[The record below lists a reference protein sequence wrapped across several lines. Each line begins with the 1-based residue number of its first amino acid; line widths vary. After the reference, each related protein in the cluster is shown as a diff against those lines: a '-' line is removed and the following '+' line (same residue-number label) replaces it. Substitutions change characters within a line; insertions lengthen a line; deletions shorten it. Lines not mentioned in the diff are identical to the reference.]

1 MSPTHVHII
10 TKPRQPANLLEAIEQ
25 SLLEVLRTPDGMAMP
40 AVILWTDPEGQWAAL
55 VPRLLQTLP
64 TLCILGE
71 YDESNRTGPAIWLR
85 CVADGAIELPGA
97 DKLPPIFYLP
107 GVSRQEL
114 RATADCSKVIE
125 PLVEL
130 QFRGAVWH
138 QRNGRDWSVPAFM
151 MSEDGLDLDLAHDD
165 RTMEALLRSLPLL
178 ADVPLRSIRGQR
190 LEAEDFDRL
199 AVSDPIRD
207 MLNWMGTGE
216 SASVASDTSH
226 WQAFRS
232 ICKKEFSFDPE
243 EKTPADACSLMV
255 KGKGKWNQVWNRFVE
270 MPRAFAP
277 LESMLAQ
284 VKTDLV
290 PRHPERLP
298 KVNEEQESALRKDL
312 GAVPDLPHDAACQKV
327 LSLEKAHGKRRDW
340 VWAELDGCPLAMAL
354 EPLSVLAQE
363 AQSPCGGSDLE
374 TIVAD
379 YAERGWRC
387 DQAALEALSSDA
399 GPADCDVIRD
409 VVRCLYEP
417 WLDASAR
424 RFQQLAESKLNDA
437 ARDGLSKESLE
448 DTCVAFADGLRLDIA
463 VSLKALLEKKGME
476 VSLSYRVAPLPT
488 VTATAK
494 PLATPI
500 WEHVEGRDAAESFE
514 PVLKSSGKP
523 ANATYLRKEMAGRDI
538 EVLDLTNL
546 SPRSADVKTAWCEMG
561 RLDELGHKLAC
572 DLVGHLEDELERL
585 ASSVE
590 GLLDTGWSKVNVVT
604 DHGWLLLPGGLP
616 KTELP
621 PYLVATKWSRCAVVS
636 GDSSTDVPTFP
647 WFWNEDVRIATPP
660 GIGAF
665 VKGTDY
671 AHGGLSLQE
680 CVVPTLVVERSGG
693 AATSAS
699 IESLE
704 WKGMRC
710 RIQVETEA
718 ASLSVDMRSNWR
730 QPETSIAV
738 ATKELDDSGS
748 TSLIVDDE
756 HEGAAATV
764 VIVDSGGKVLDRK
777 TTTVGEET

>member
-1 MSPTHVHII
+1 MTNHVHFVTRIGE
-10 TKPRQPANLLEAIEQ
+10 PANLLAAIEQ
-25 SLLEVLRTPDGMAMP
+25 SLSEVLRTPDGVAAPAM
-40 AVILWTDPEGQWAAL
+40 ILWTDPERQWMVI
-55 VPRLLQTLP
+55 VPRLRQTLP
-64 TLCILGE
+64 TLCALGE
-71 YDESNRTGPAIWLR
+71 YDEGNRTGPAIWLR
-85 CVADGAIELPGA
+85 CIADGAIELPGA
-97 DKLPPIFYLP
+97 DKLPPVFYLP
-107 GVSRQEL
+107 GVARQEL
-114 RATADCSKVIE
+114 RATADCSKEIE

-151 MSEDGLDLDLAHDD
+151 MSEDGLGLDLAHDD

-178 ADVPLRSIRGQR
+178 ADVPLRSIQGQR
-190 LEAEDFDRL
+190 LEADDFDRL

-207 MLNWMGTGE
+207 MINWMGAGE
-216 SASVASDTSH
+216 SASVASDSSR
-226 WQAFRS
+226 WQAFQS

-243 EKTPADACSLMV
+243 KKTPADACSLLV
-255 KGKGKWNQVWNRFVE
+255 NGKGKWNQVWNRFVE

-277 LESMLAQ
+277 LESMLEQ

-298 KVNEEQESALRKDL
+298 KVNEEQESALRKEL
-312 GAVPDLPHDAACQKV
+312 GSVPGLTHDAACKKV
-327 LSLEKAHGKRRDW
+327 LSLEKTHGKRREW
-340 VWAELDGCPLAMAL
+340 VWAELDRCPLAVAL

-387 DQAALEALSSDA
+387 DQAALRALSSEA
-399 GPADCDVIRD
+399 GPADCDAIRN

-417 WLDASAR
+417 WLDTSAR
-424 RFQQLAESKLNDA
+424 RFQQLAESKLNDI
-437 ARDGLSKESLE
+437 ARDGLSKESLD

-463 VSLKALLEKKGME
+463 VSLKALLEKKGMQ
-476 VSLSYRVAPLPT
+476 VSLSHRVAPLPT

-500 WEHVEGRDAAESFE
+500 QEHVEGRDAAENFE
-514 PVLKSSGKP
+514 PALKSSGKP
-523 ANATYLRKEMAGRDI
+523 ANATHLRKEMGARDI
-538 EVLDLTNL
+538 EVLDPGNL
-546 SPRSADVKTAWCEMG
+546 SSRSANVKTAWCEMG
-561 RLDELGHKLAC
+561 RLDELGHKLGC
-572 DLVGHLEDELERL
+572 DLVGHIEDELERL
-585 ASSVE
+585 ANGVE
-590 GLLDTGWSKVNVVT
+590 GLLDNGWSKVRVVT

-621 PYLVATKWSRCAVVS
+621 PSLVATKWSRCAVVS
-636 GDSSTDVPTFP
+636 GDSTTNVPTFP

-680 CVVPTLVVERSGG
+680 CVVPELVIERTGG
-693 AATSAS
+693 TATAAS
-699 IESLE
+699 IDSLK

-718 ASLSVDMRSNWR
+718 TSLSVDLRLNWR
-730 QPETSIAV
+730 QPETSITV
-738 ATKELDDSGS
+738 ATKELDESGS

-764 VIVDSGGKVLDRK
+764 VVVDSAGMVLDRK
-777 TTTVGEET
+777 TTTVGEER